1 MVDQEV
7 VNILAEIK
15 ERVGAARDPV
25 MPRQEPNVPNS
36 QSSIGGAAAK
46 ADYSGL
52 TVLSRAWNRLPPV
65 ASNRSGAPARLE
77 LWIKSKLQR
86 MLRWLTWEQVNFN
99 AATHQM
105 FLDVVESLAT
115 QQQQIAAI
123 SKATEE
129 LELLQQEVNR
139 DITTRHHQTR
149 TIVDAHEAHL
159 LAQRSLLATMHA
171 ELNANAAAI
180 AALEDFNEQV
190 AGTKSQLEG
199 LINEIRE
206 RDERVTDE
214 QRVCFKQLSIELTE
228 LQTLMDR
235 ARRDLDARMAKLEAG
250 K

>member
-15 ERVGAARDPV
+15 ERVSAAQYPV
-25 MPRQEPNVPNS
+25 MPRQETNVPNS
-36 QSSIGGAAAK
+36 QSSNVGTAAK
-46 ADYSGL
+46 ADYPGL

-65 ASNRSGAPARLE
+65 VSNRSGASARLE

-99 AATHQM
+99 AATHQL
-105 FLDVVESLAT
+105 FLDIVESLAT
-115 QQQQIAAI
+115 QQQQLAAI
-123 SKATEE
+123 SKATGE

-139 DITTRHHQTR
+139 DLATRHHQTR
-149 TIVDAHEAHL
+149 TIVDAHEANL
-159 LAQRSLLATMHA
+159 LAQRSLLATLHA
-171 ELNANAAAI
+171 EVNANTTAI
-180 AALEDFNEQV
+180 TALEAFDEQV
-190 AGTKSQLEG
+190 AGTKLQLES

-206 RDERVTDE
+206 RDEKVTDE

-235 ARRDLDARMAKLEAG
+235 ARRDLDARMAKLEAE